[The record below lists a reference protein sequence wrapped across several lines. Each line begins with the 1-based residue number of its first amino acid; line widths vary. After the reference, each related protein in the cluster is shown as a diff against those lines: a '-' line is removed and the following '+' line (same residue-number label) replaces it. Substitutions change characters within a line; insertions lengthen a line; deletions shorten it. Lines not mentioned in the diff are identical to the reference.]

1 MDDRNDDGMTTDA
14 RPARMGVNVAQPE
27 RVASAVGGAA
37 LALYGL
43 RRRDIGGAA
52 LALIGAV
59 LVHRGATGHCM
70 VYEAMGLD
78 TAHGNTG
85 LRKQRGRGAVLDA
98 STAIRVEHAV
108 IVNRPAPELFRFWRD
123 FENLPRVMTHLES
136 VQVLSDT
143 RSRWRAKAP
152 AGQHVEWEAVVHNE
166 VPDQLIGWKSINEA
180 TVPNAGSVH
189 FRPIGDGATEVRVI
203 LEYEPPAGRLGQLVG
218 RLFGEEPE
226 LQVREDLQRF
236 KATMEAG
243 AGLARATPDA
253 AIARQAP

>member
-1 MDDRNDDGMTTDA
+1 MDYTNDDGMPDA

-43 RRRDIGGAA
+43 RRRDMGGAA
-52 LALIGAV
+52 LALIGAA

-78 TAHGNTG
+78 TAHGSTG
-85 LRKQRGRGAVLDA
+85 LRKQHGRGAVLDA
-98 STAIRVEHAV
+98 SRAIRVEHAV
-108 IVNRPAPELFRFWRD
+108 IVNRPAPELFRFWRN

-136 VQVLSDT
+136 VEVLSDT

-189 FRPIGDGATEVRVI
+189 FRPVGGDATEVRVI
-203 LEYEPPAGRLGQLVG
+203 LEYQPPAGRLGQLVG
-218 RLFGEEPE
+218 RLFGEEPAQ
-226 LQVREDLQRF
+226 QVREDLRRF
-236 KATMEAG
+236 KATMESG
-243 AGLARATPDA
+243 AALAKATPDP

>member
-1 MDDRNDDGMTTDA
+1 M
-14 RPARMGVNVAQPE
+14 
-27 RVASAVGGAA
+27 SLVGGGL
-37 LALYGL
+37 LALDGL
-43 RRRDIGGAA
+43 RRGS
-52 LALIGAV
+52 LAGIAEAV
-59 LVHRGATGHCM
+59 LGGSLVERGLTGHCF
-70 VYEAMGLD
+70 VYEATGVD
-78 TAHGNTG
+78 TAHGITG
-85 LRKQRGRGAVLDA
+85 LRKQHGRGAVLDA
-98 STAIRVEHAV
+98 SNAIRVEHAV
-108 IVNRPAPELFRFWRD
+108 IVDRPAAELFRFWRD

-136 VQVLSDT
+136 VRVLSDT

-189 FRPIGDGATEVRVI
+189 FRPMGNGSTEVRVI
-203 LEYEPPAGRLGQLVG
+203 LEYQPPAGRLGQLVG

-243 AGLARATPDA
+243 AALPRR